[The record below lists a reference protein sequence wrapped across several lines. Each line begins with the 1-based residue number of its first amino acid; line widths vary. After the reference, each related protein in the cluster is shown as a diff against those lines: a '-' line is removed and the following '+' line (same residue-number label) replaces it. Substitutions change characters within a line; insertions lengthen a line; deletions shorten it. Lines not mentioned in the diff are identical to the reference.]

1 MRSLWSTKYTA
12 SEKNLSQNNAAL
24 NASLL
29 CGNDYTQIYGAYMST
44 SLLSNVFAN
53 TVATAVSRV
62 PLPTIWT
69 AGSIQQRILIMGV
82 ILAVLSN
89 VLFGVLYAYSSFLAP
104 LSGTQVF
111 IWRMLAMWAVLIG
124 YLWVSGSF
132 GLHINKLKALRTVK
146 QWAWLLLPTPIFLS
160 QLWLFVW
167 APVNGQGVQTAMGYF
182 LFPLMMVIFGCI
194 LFGEKLSRLQWL
206 AVALAVLGVGSEIV
220 RTQSVSWATL
230 WVCGTYPIYYI
241 LRRMQGIG
249 AITGLLVD
257 LTIFAPFA
265 LAYLFLFEPS
275 SLTLVTGSGFFIAML
290 AGLGL
295 LSVLAMKTNIDA
307 SQMLP
312 VNVYGMMSY
321 LEPALLF
328 ILAITILG
336 NPFESAIIYS
346 YGLIWLGI
354 ACLIVHGVRQFRQAH
369 RNIQLKKMAEAV

>member
-1 MRSLWSTKYTA
+1 
-12 SEKNLSQNNAAL
+12 
-24 NASLL
+24 
-29 CGNDYTQIYGAYMST
+29 MST
-44 SLLSNVFAN
+44 SILSNM
-53 TVATAVSRV
+53 VASTLSRWL
-62 PLPTIWT
+62 LPAIWT
-69 AGSIQQRILIMGV
+69 TGSAQQRTLMLGV
-82 ILAVLSN
+82 SFAIVSN
-89 VLFGVLYAYSSFLAP
+89 VLFGILYAYSSFLAP

-124 YLWVSGSF
+124 YLLVSGRLN
-132 GLHINKLKALRTVK
+132 LHIDKLRALKSVK

-160 QLWLFVW
+160 QLWLFMW

-182 LFPLMMVIFGCI
+182 LFPLMMVVFGCV

-206 AVALAVLGVGSEIV
+206 AVAFAAVGVGSEII

-241 LRRMQGIG
+241 VRRLQGID
-249 AITGLLVD
+249 AITGMLVD

-265 LAYLFLFEPS
+265 LGYLVFFAPS
-275 SLTLVTGSGFFIAML
+275 SLTLVAGSGFFMVML
-290 AGLGL
+290 AGLGI
-295 LSVLAMKTNIDA
+295 LSVLAIKTNIDA

-328 ILAITILG
+328 ILAVTVLG
-336 NPFESAIIYS
+336 NPFESAMIYS

-354 ACLIVHGVRQFRQAH
+354 AFLIAHGIRQLRRARRNTRVVLNEQA
-369 RNIQLKKMAEAV
+369 A

>member
-1 MRSLWSTKYTA
+1 
-12 SEKNLSQNNAAL
+12 
-24 NASLL
+24 
-29 CGNDYTQIYGAYMST
+29 MST
-44 SLLSNVFAN
+44 STLSQVFAN
-53 TVATAVSRV
+53 TLATTVSRL
-62 PLPTIWT
+62 PLPAIWT
-69 AGSIQQRILIMGV
+69 AGSAQQRTLILGV
-82 ILAVLSN
+82 VLAILSN

-111 IWRMLAMWAVLIG
+111 IWRMLAMWVVLIG
-124 YLWVSGSF
+124 YLFISGNF
-132 GLHINKLKALRTVK
+132 GLHINKLKALRTIK

-182 LFPLMMVIFGCI
+182 LFPLMMVIFGCVI
-194 LFGEKLSRLQWL
+194 FGEKLSRLQWL

-241 LRRMQGIG
+241 LRRIQGIG
-249 AITGLLVD
+249 AVTGLMVD

-265 LAYLFLFEPS
+265 LAYLFFVAPS
-275 SLTLVTGSGFFIAML
+275 SLILVTGSGFFIAML

-312 VNVYGMMSY
+312 VNLYGMLSY

-328 ILAITILG
+328 ILAVTVLG
-336 NPFESAIIYS
+336 NPFESAMIYS

-354 ACLIVHGVRQFRQAH
+354 ACLMVHGIRQFRRAH
-369 RNIQLKKMAEAV
+369 KNVQMTKMAQTV

>member
-1 MRSLWSTKYTA
+1 
-12 SEKNLSQNNAAL
+12 
-24 NASLL
+24 
-29 CGNDYTQIYGAYMST
+29 MSI
-44 SLLSNVFAN
+44 LMLSNVFAN
-53 TVATAVSRV
+53 TLATTVSRL
-62 PLPTIWT
+62 PLPTMWT
-69 AGSIQQRILIMGV
+69 AGSVQQRTLIMGV
-82 ILAVLSN
+82 ALAVLSN
-89 VLFGVLYAYSSFLAP
+89 LLFGVLYAYSSFLAP

-111 IWRMLAMWAVLIG
+111 IWRMLAMWCALIG
-124 YLWVSGSF
+124 YLLISGRLGSHF
-132 GLHINKLKALRTVK
+132 DKLKTLRTAK

-160 QLWLFVW
+160 QFWLFMW

-182 LFPLMMVIFGCI
+182 LFPLMMVIFGCV

-206 AVALAVLGVGSEIV
+206 AVAFAALGVGSEIV

-249 AITGLLVD
+249 AVTGLLVD

-265 LAYLFLFEPS
+265 MAYLFFIAPS
-275 SLTLVTGSGFFIAML
+275 SLMLVSGSGFFIMML
-290 AGLGL
+290 VGLGV
-295 LSVLAMKTNIDA
+295 LSVLAMKTNVDA

-328 ILAITILG
+328 ILAVTVLG
-336 NPFESAIIYS
+336 NPFESAMIYS

-354 ACLIVHGVRQFRQAH
+354 ACLIVHGIRQLH
-369 RNIQLKKMAEAV
+369 RARKNMQSSITEQVA